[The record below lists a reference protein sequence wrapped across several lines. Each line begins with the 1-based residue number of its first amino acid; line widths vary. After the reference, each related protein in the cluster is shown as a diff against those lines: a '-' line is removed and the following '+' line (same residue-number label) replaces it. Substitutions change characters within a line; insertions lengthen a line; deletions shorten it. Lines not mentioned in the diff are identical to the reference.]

1 MVKRERVEFMG
12 ALLRDERN
20 KKLTVF
26 SFFFFL
32 SPSFEECF
40 PADFFFFF
48 FKLLLVN
55 EKIPGLVGFSEP
67 G

>member
-1 MVKRERVEFMG
+1 MYSHARRFLWYPKSRIAGSHWVGF
-12 ALLRDERN
+12 
-20 KKLTVF
+20 F
-26 SFFFFL
+26 FFFFL

-40 PADFFFFF
+40 PADFFFFL
-48 FKLLLVN
+48 KLLLVN

>member
-26 SFFFFL
+26 SFFFF
-32 SPSFEECF
+32 FF
-40 PADFFFFF
+40 PLLLRSVFLQTFFFFL
-48 FKLLLVN
+48 KLLLVN